1 MSYELVL
8 PPDTQ
13 SEIADFILNEFVG
26 DAEQTAAAKAVE
38 LELEKLATNPKL
50 GTSPPGP
57 FEGRPIYR
65 FTVTVGTKQMTAQ
78 ATYKVHE
85 QDRLIVIIGF
95 GRVRPTAL

>member
-1 MSYELVL
+1 MGYKLVL

-26 DAEQTAAAKAVE
+26 EAEQLAAANAIQ
-38 LELEKLATNPKL
+38 LELDKLSANPKL

-65 FTVTVGTKQMTAQ
+65 FTINVGSKRLTAQ
-78 ATYKVHE
+78 ATYKVHSE
-85 QDRLIVIIGF
+85 DGLIVVIGF
-95 GRVRPTAL
+95 GRVGPVAL